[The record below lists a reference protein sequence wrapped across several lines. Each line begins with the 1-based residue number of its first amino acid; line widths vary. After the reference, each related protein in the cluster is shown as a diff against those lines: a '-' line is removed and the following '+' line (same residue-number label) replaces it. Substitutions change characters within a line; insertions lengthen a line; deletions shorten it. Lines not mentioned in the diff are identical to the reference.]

1 MQGELLT
8 NWTLLNRR
16 IAMDYTNDLNINFL
30 PEKIRGK
37 IGFISKF
44 LKNDE
49 RILLGVSGY
58 LPMSIFERLYSG
70 IIDILLYKKCILLFT
85 NKRIFCIH
93 VKVNYSY
100 KNIIQEILYE
110 DIKDFEFKKG
120 KIFIQYKNLKKNMF
134 RVNKNL
140 SEEIINKI
148 KEYIKN
154 HNTATYSNGLHYI
167 CPRCGNGLVKGI
179 YNCCKCNLEFVN
191 KEKMIKYS
199 IILIG
204 IIYLFNKN
212 FINYL
217 MFIIVTVVEFA
228 ALFSAFLYIKYYFE
242 TSLKGII
249 YAIYALIVIIGIP
262 ILGYL
267 SLKLSEEFIP
277 KYKIYIDK

>member
-1 MQGELLT
+1 
-8 NWTLLNRR
+8 
-16 IAMDYTNDLNINFL
+16 MDYTNDLNITFL

-58 LPMSIFERLYSG
+58 LPMEIFERLYSG

-93 VKVNYSY
+93 VKVNYFY

-120 KIFIQYKNLKKNMF
+120 KIFIQYKNLEKDIF
-134 RVNKNL
+134 RVNRNL

-148 KEYIKN
+148 KIKEYIKN
-154 HNTATYSNGLHYI
+154 HNKENFSNGLHYI
-167 CPRCGNGLVKGI
+167 CPRCGNGLVKRI
-179 YNCCKCNLEFVN
+179 YNCAKCNLEFVN

-199 IILIG
+199 IFLIG
-204 IIYLFNKN
+204 IIYLINKN

-217 MFIIVTVVEFA
+217 IFIIVTVVELVV
-228 ALFSAFLYIKYYFE
+228 LFSAFFYIKYYFE
-242 TSLKGII
+242 MSLKGII
-249 YAIYALIVIIGIP
+249 NAIYALIVIILIP
-262 ILGYL
+262 ISGYF